1 MISPTGTSATVQG
14 LVAGM
19 DDGLGFSIGALFG
32 GFLYQSL
39 GGKQSFKIFALIA
52 LVTFIAHVI
61 LRPAST
67 HELKAPV
74 TQRNEINDKNSQDG
88 KEEMLEHSKLTDD
101 C

>member
-1 MISPTGTSATVQG
+1 
-14 LVAGM
+14 M

-39 GGKQSFKIFALIA
+39 GGKQSFKVFALIA
-52 LVTFIAHVI
+52 LVTFVAHVI

-67 HELKAPV
+67 HELKAPA
-74 TQRNEINDKNSQDG
+74 TQRSGIIDQKSQDN
-88 KEEMLEHSKLTDD
+88 KESMLEDSKLTDD